1 MFKLFF
7 LDLVDVSSL
16 DINLALVTEGK
27 KYPKLNGDTV
37 RMYHNLFVLRKGKKN
52 DRRKQST

>member
-7 LDLVDVSSL
+7 LGLVDLSSL
-16 DINLALVTEGK
+16 EINLSLIMEGK

-37 RMYHNLFVLRKGKKN
+37 RMYHNVFRPRKGKKN
-52 DRRKQST
+52 DRRKQLH